1 MKLPC
6 GGGGRNRK
14 GKILQASLATAAQ
27 IGIQIGVPVA
37 LLMAVIFAAAIYP
50 LAAQATAQTFN
61 VRDYNYP

>member
-37 LLMAVIFAAAIYP
+37 LLNGCNLRGCDLPPCSAGYSSDFQCQR
-50 LAAQATAQTFN
+50 L
-61 VRDYNYP
+61 